1 MYAKVRLSSHP
12 SANFLLLLATVQPC
26 SLGKGWSLL
35 FLNFVIKLIPVR
47 IRPVSFFIGLE
58 VDRSPLVCK

>member
-1 MYAKVRLSSHP
+1 MYAKVGLSSHP